1 MACRAS
7 KNTKINK
14 KGAIKMTNENGFD
27 LEEMTN
33 EELAEYYLQEA
44 VESAQITLQLS
55 ESCYRKFGEQ
65 LLTDTQK
72 AYMQKMASGVIPTDE
87 EQAAMKSELITL
99 DVQGA
104 IRARGAAK
112 QASAQIGEAYTPE
125 LVFQDRTDESVN

>member
-1 MACRAS
+1 
-7 KNTKINK
+7 
-14 KGAIKMTNENGFD
+14 MTNENGFD

-55 ESCYRKFGEQ
+55 ESCYRKFGKQ

-72 AYMQKMASGVIPTDE
+72 AYMQKMASGIIPTDE
-87 EQAAMKSELITL
+87 EEAAMKSELITL

-104 IRARGAAK
+104 IRAREAAK
-112 QASAQIGEAYTPE
+112 EASAQLGEDYAPE
-125 LVFQDRTDESVN
+125 LVFEDRTDASVN